1 MIVTIF
7 IPVHKYYEK
16 RDVRLIKEYIQ
27 TVPVHNEVSAS
38 NHQNSQTSIPWLTY
52 SASPNCGEV
61 LPVVLVLRIAIYDMD
76 HFSLIGTYDI
86 QDLIMFWNCTDQMYI
101 YPM

>member
-38 NHQNSQTSIPWLTY
+38 NHQNSQTSIP
-52 SASPNCGEV
+52 
-61 LPVVLVLRIAIYDMD
+61 
-76 HFSLIGTYDI
+76 
-86 QDLIMFWNCTDQMYI
+86 
-101 YPM
+101 